1 MHQVVKLSAGQ
12 RSAAAYYGDLLGN
25 CQPWVHYHDDLCEVP
40 PLKAEKRITIWCNA
54 PVAEIDDPSVR
65 VNYCKVNSRGTISV
79 RVRCDCAIG
88 VRPKSA
94 KSVSR
99 GAGTNSVVVESKN
112 RDSCATELQAG
123 DGLCGVVYDSNQVVV
138 KAAIERGG
146 RIGVSC
152 CDRPVSV
159 ERDQNGTTLIGA
171 SV

>member
-1 MHQVVKLSAGQ
+1 
-12 RSAAAYYGDLLGN
+12 
-25 CQPWVHYHDDLCEVP
+25 
-40 PLKAEKRITIWCNA
+40 
-54 PVAEIDDPSVR
+54 IDDPSVP
-65 VNYCKVNSRGTISV
+65 VNYCEVDSRGAIMV
-79 RVRCDCAIG
+79 WVRCDRAIG

-112 RDSCATELQAG
+112 RDCCATELQAG
-123 DGLCGVVYDSNQVVV
+123 DGLTGVVYDSNHVVV

-159 ERDQNGTTLIGA
+159 ERDQNGTTLVGA
-171 SV
+171 SVLINENGGVNPLPLISRPAVNNGARLRLGKRRVRSHHQNDNAE